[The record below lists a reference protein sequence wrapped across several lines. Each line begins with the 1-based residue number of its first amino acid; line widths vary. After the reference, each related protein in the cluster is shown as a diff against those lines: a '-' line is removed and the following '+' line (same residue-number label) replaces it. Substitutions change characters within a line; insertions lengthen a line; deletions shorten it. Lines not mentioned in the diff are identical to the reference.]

1 MSWVVY
7 LARCA
12 DGTLYTGVARD
23 ATKRLAAHNAG
34 RGARYTR
41 ARRPVTLVHSE
52 PARDRPAALRRE
64 WAIKHWTRNE
74 KEAFLMAR
82 APRPTNGVVFTAFR
96 PAALRFLR
104 QLKRHNTRTW
114 FEAHRA
120 IYETEIRMP
129 FKALVEEVDLRLARF
144 APEIVGEPRRSLF
157 RINRDVRFSK
167 DKSPYKTNAACW
179 FYHVDAGR
187 GVGSEA
193 QGGAGFYFQI
203 APDECFLGAGLWMPP
218 RPSLNRVRE
227 ALADD
232 WKGFERIVLAPAFR
246 RRFGSP
252 DEEAMLVRL
261 PRGYAPDHPAARWL
275 RYQSFSAG
283 RILSESDVLSPRLPA
298 TLARD
303 FEALTPLVRWLNAAL
318 GFRPMRSR
326 L

>member
-1 MSWVVY
+1 MPWFVY

-23 ATKRLAAHNAG
+23 AAKRLAAHNAG

-41 ARRPVTLVHSE
+41 ARLPITLAHLE
-52 PARDRPAALRRE
+52 PARDRSAALRRE
-64 WAIKHWTRNE
+64 WAIKQWTRDD

-82 APRPTNGVVFTAFR
+82 ATRPADGVAFTAFR

-104 QLKRHNTRTW
+104 QLKRRNTRTW
-114 FEAHRA
+114 FEANRA
-120 IYETEIRMP
+120 IYETEIRTP
-129 FKALVEEVDLRLARF
+129 FKALVEELDLRLARF

-246 RRFGSP
+246 RRFGPP

-261 PRGYAPDHPAARWL
+261 PRGYGPDHPAARWL

-283 RILSESDVLSPRLPA
+283 RTLSESDVLSPRLPA
-298 TLARD
+298 ILARD
-303 FEALTPLVRWLNAAL
+303 FEALTPLVRWLNGAL
-318 GFRPMRSR
+318 GFRPMKSR